1 MAFNLF
7 NKAYVAPDFA
17 YDAAYNRY
25 IFSQWRNQADY
36 ISYDVLDSPGYNS
49 EVKLSTASINDIIG
63 VEDDKYES
71 IAHFI
76 KYLYESE
83 FEGRIYADNDSY
95 MPLFFTW
102 LKIAMPNHTEDSAF
116 IIYNLVKQREA
127 LVFPDNVNAAS
138 FVLPRLQDREN
149 DVTLTKAE
157 FISALNEFNTVDMAT
172 EIFYNEL
179 RDLVKDSLC
188 IEVQLASYLSA
199 AVDINVLAEKTR
211 KILTKIVYASIDDI
225 RQYIR
230 DNIMTEKVKSWTG
243 VTLSWEDQDW
253 ETTLKNKD
261 SNMAFLFDSSPD
273 AIANTE
279 EYRLLNL
286 EFVFAWSQWLID
298 NTTDEDLNDMQLA
311 DMIRASEYII
321 RHRNVGSEDAAIR
334 NTAVTTL
341 IEEDRA
347 YHATSNIFDNEY
359 LREKINTFWIEYV
372 YQLKNNGDTD
382 ALRKISHT

>member
-102 LKIAMPNHTEDSAF
+102 LKIAMPNYTEDSAF

-334 NTAVTTL
+334 NAAVTNL